1 MSDPHKHP
9 DQPDNLVS
17 TLNRRRFIKTAAAGA
32 VIAALG
38 GYYFIDNAATR
49 AARKQTRPDGRP
61 RLPPGQEVISE
72 LRKMGGEP
80 GDPNP
85 RNWSLYI
92 HGDVDRPTTL
102 DFDQLLSLP
111 QADITCDVHCVTAW
125 SCLDTLWQ
133 GVLIKTLADLVGVR
147 PEARHLIFES
157 DHGYTAN
164 VPLAEALAPTCLLAH
179 SLNSAPLASPHG
191 GPVRAVIPDLYFWK
205 SAKWVVGLRFSHLD
219 APGFWEVRGYHNHA
233 DPWKEERYS

>member
-1 MSDPHKHP
+1 MSDPNKDP
-9 DQPDNLVS
+9 DKLVS

-61 RLPPGQEVISE
+61 RLPPGQDVISE

-80 GDPNP
+80 GDPSP

-102 DFDQLLSLP
+102 DFDQLLALP

-133 GVLIKTLADLVGVR
+133 GVSLKTLADLVGVR

-164 VPLAEALAPTCLLAH
+164 VPLSEALAPTCL
-179 SLNSAPLASPHG
+179 
-191 GPVRAVIPDLYFWK
+191 
-205 SAKWVVGLRFSHLD
+205 
-219 APGFWEVRGYHNHA
+219 
-233 DPWKEERYS
+233 